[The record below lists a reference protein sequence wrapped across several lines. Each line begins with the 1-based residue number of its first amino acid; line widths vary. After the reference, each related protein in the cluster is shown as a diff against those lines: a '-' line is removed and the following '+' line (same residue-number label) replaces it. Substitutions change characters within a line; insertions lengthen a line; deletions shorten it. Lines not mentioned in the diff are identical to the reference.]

1 MRSQYH
7 VPIPYFPFVLTVVD
21 HSVHEHHD
29 VQLIP
34 AALDSLSPHHSAVF
48 LFGCQVMQLL
58 ANCPLFPS
66 VLLLLAK
73 SIPVSLSSSND
84 ALLAHCSGD
93 FYFDT
98 TNQILYL
105 SEAKLQ
111 HVGHFIAIILQSMAY
126 IASGNGTL
134 VTVESWKSNLLSCF
148 CHSRISIT
156 CCKSLRVC
164 NLLCKLCLY
173 FVYSA
178 SKPQSFMQT
187 LHEAIS
193 SVSLQ
198 LFNFSFKWSTAEV
211 WKRYLNLTHHPH
223 TA

>member
-1 MRSQYH
+1 ME
-7 VPIPYFPFVLTVVD
+7 
-21 HSVHEHHD
+21 HSVYENHD
-29 VQLIP
+29 GQLVP
-34 AALDSLSPHHSAVF
+34 TALDSLSPHHFAIF

-73 SIPVSLSSSND
+73 SIPGSLSSPND

-126 IASGNGTL
+126 IASGNWTV
-134 VTVESWKSNLLSCF
+134 VTVESRKFNRVLFLQQSYYHHMILSKHVIFFENCVF
-148 CHSRISIT
+148 
-156 CCKSLRVC
+156 
-164 NLLCKLCLY
+164 
-173 FVYSA
+173 FFFYSA

-193 SVSLQ
+193 SLSLQ
-198 LFNFSFKWSTAEV
+198 LFNFSFKWSTPEV
-211 WKRYLNLTHHPH
+211 
-223 TA
+223 